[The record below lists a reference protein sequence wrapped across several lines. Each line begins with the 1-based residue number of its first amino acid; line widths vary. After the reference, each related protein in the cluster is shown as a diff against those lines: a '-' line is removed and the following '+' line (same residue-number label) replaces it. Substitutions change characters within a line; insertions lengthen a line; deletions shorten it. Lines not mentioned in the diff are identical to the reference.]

1 MKIKLIKCEPYHMRT
16 LPRSCAQLHLKAH
29 YLHNV
34 KNRTLREWGLMTLI
48 DVRPCLD
55 CEDGKKRARAVV
67 VCKKCYRW
75 PVKNGLCGVC
85 SKRKKVKKD

>member
-1 MKIKLIKCEPYHMRT
+1 
-16 LPRSCAQLHLKAH
+16 
-29 YLHNV
+29 
-34 KNRTLREWGLMTLI
+34 MTLI